1 MKSKREI
8 EEINDHIS
16 DALEQWQEIMNIAD
30 VDCWAYYLN
39 YTDEDL
45 FNALYIFNHVAQNIA
60 IKKDYYNGGTDIK
73 EKIAKFKEGVKEGF
87 GFDTQE
93 LTERILS

>member
-1 MKSKREI
+1 MKSKEEI
-8 EEINDHIS
+8 REINDHIS
-16 DALEQWQEIMNIAD
+16 DALEQWFEIVNLAD
-30 VDCWAYYLN
+30 ADCWAYYLN

-45 FNALYIFNHVAQNIA
+45 FNALYIFTHVAQNIA
-60 IKKDYYNGGTDIK
+60 LKKDYYNGGTEIV